1 MCTEM
6 LDYSCE
12 RHCKVKQSLTSPPMV
27 GDHKSCQQ
35 NFEKMAPKLP
45 VSDDE
50 DFELE
55 DFEMVSESSESNAEG
70 VSDEEFLVEVRFLKG
85 F

>member
-1 MCTEM
+1 
-6 LDYSCE
+6 
-12 RHCKVKQSLTSPPMV
+12 
-27 GDHKSCQQ
+27 
-35 NFEKMAPKLP
+35 MAPKLP

-70 VSDEEFLVEVRFLKG
+70 VSDEEFLVEVR
-85 F
+85 